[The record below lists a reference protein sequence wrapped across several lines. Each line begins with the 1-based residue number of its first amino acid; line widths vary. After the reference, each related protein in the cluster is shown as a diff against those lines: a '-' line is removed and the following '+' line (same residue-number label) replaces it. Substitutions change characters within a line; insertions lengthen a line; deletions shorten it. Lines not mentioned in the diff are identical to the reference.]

1 MFYNVDIIQ
10 VKRKHHNSVVTIIV
24 RDMNANDY
32 ENENRSFLTK
42 LFEK

>member
-10 VKRKHHNSVVTIIV
+10 VKGKHYNFVVTNII
-24 RDMNANDY
+24 RDMNANNY
-32 ENENRSFLTK
+32 ENRSFLTK